1 MAPQL
6 TFGAILQEAR
16 EHKGMDVSSAAR
28 RLRIRPDILRAIEAE
43 DFSRMPPR
51 GYTRNMV
58 HAYARLVGLNSSEI
72 TRMYLDAA
80 YAFQVGK
87 ARSDTLPS
95 IDAGMRRSSAARSRT
110 HQMPSAHEERVPR
123 QNALGRT
130 LYDDRRNYTR
140 GDYDGPAG
148 GLRVRQSERTHPSR
162 HSALPRSQYTNFYAG
177 PQGNGSMQSRLP
189 FVIAGVIILVLLI
202 VIVFLVF
209 GPKQSEDQTTDTTV
223 PITGLDDT
231 TQSGTDGQQQDQQA
245 QQTLT
250 APTSVTVEYKI
261 SNSSDAYVEIS
272 VDGGAAEPAYLSAG
286 TSETVEVTG
295 TWSLATW
302 TPDLVEVTL
311 DGEVVEFS
319 QTGTSI
325 PTCTVDFEAYLEQW
339 LEEHPGATAAPT
351 SNASDGDTQDS
362 AASGQGSGSQSSTTQ
377 GATGTS
383 SGTGQNGSTAAGSST
398 SSGTGSTS
406 SGSSSGTAAA

>member
-16 EHKGMDVSSAAR
+16 EHKGMDVGSAAR
-28 RLRIRPDILRAIEAE
+28 RLRIRPDILRSIEAE

-58 HAYARLVGLNSSEI
+58 NAYARLVGLNPSEI

-87 ARSDTLPS
+87 ARSDTLPDINS
-95 IDAGMRRSSAARSRT
+95 SGRRSTGARSRARQSVP
-110 HQMPSAHEERVPR
+110 HDERVPH
-123 QNALGRT
+123 QNAFGRT
-130 LYDDRRNYTR
+130 MYDDRRNYTR

-148 GLRVRQSERTHPSR
+148 GLRGRQTERTHPSR

-177 PQGNGSMQSRLP
+177 PQGNGTMQSRLP

-209 GPKQSEDQTTDTTV
+209 GPKQSEDQSADTTV

-231 TQSGTDGQQQDQQA
+231 TQSGTSGEDTSQQA

-250 APTSVTVEYKI
+250 APTSVTVEYKV

-272 VDGGAAEPAYLSAG
+272 TDGAAAEPAYLSAG
-286 TSETVEVTG
+286 TVETVDVSG

-302 TPDLVEVTL
+302 TPDLVEVTV
-311 DGEVVEFS
+311 DGEVVEFA
-319 QTGTSI
+319 QAGTSI
-325 PTCTVDFEAYLEQW
+325 PTCTVDFETYLDTW
-339 LEEHPGATAAPT
+339 LEEHPGATASSQNDA
-351 SNASDGDTQDS
+351 SSDGGSSSSSSQNNS
-362 AASGQGSGSQSSTTQ
+362 SQSGSGQASSGQSGSGTSGSGSTTTGGSS
-377 GATGTS
+377 
-383 SGTGQNGSTAAGSST
+383 AGSSN
-398 SSGTGSTS
+398 
-406 SGSSSGTAAA
+406 